1 MIRQICPHCF
11 QTVELPDSAAG
22 TDAPCPKCAKSIPVP
37 GSYTPTVD
45 PAAGPAVVPAK
56 EPTPVPPP
64 VSPSSEWNV
73 PAPPPGFV
81 PPKESVKATDSP
93 KVEPPPTPERFT
105 HSAGFSISPAV
116 PGWVPVACL
125 TLAFLATFL
134 SWVGSFPGD
143 VRVYTQNPW
152 QALFA
157 TFTANTL
164 PDELLLD
171 EKPIAQKLYSSWWLL
186 PYFPVLIFTL
196 IFAWVERI
204 IRHPDPA
211 TIPGPLAWVPKV
223 WPRRYQ
229 LLGGL
234 SLLLLLLVGIQTT
247 RGLGLE
253 VAIRDLV
260 AEKFAKTAEE
270 ADTTL
275 KKTKLAV
282 NSGKELA
289 QFGIQATIARDT
301 ALALHVIAFLAAAT
315 LVWLDH
321 RGAKQHPRVVGY
333 W

>member
-1 MIRQICPHCF
+1 
-11 QTVELPDSAAG
+11 VKSA
-22 TDAPCPKCAKSIPVP
+22 DA
-37 GSYTPTVD
+37 
-45 PAAGPAVVPAK
+45 
-56 EPTPVPPP
+56 
-64 VSPSSEWNV
+64 
-73 PAPPPGFV
+73 
-81 PPKESVKATDSP
+81 P
-93 KVEPPPTPERFT
+93 KVEPPPTPEGFT
-105 HSAGFSISPAV
+105 HSAGFSLSPTVLA
-116 PGWVPVACL
+116 WVPVACL
-125 TLAFLATFL
+125 TLAFLATFF

-157 TFTANTL
+157 SFTANTL
-164 PDELLLD
+164 PDELLID

-204 IRHPDPA
+204 IRNPNPA

-223 WPRRYQ
+223 WPRRHQ

-234 SLLLLLLVGIQTT
+234 SLLLLLLVAIQST

-260 AEKFAKTAEE
+260 AEKFAKAAEE

-289 QFGIQATIARDT
+289 QFNVQATTARDT
-301 ALALHVIAFLAAAT
+301 ALALHAIALLSAAM